1 MRKCRKKKKTQKLAS
16 NSIHISVL
24 GGLRLVMKGTKK
36 KKKKR
41 VQRAFKVIRLFHNGI

>member
-1 MRKCRKKKKTQKLAS
+1 MHEKKKTQKLAS

-24 GGLRLVMKGTKK
+24 GGLHLVMKGTKK